1 MQDEKILALLTPQ
14 IQLFLADFAT
24 SDCSKGTLILVPRAG
39 LKDES
44 AIPPEFLERKDQFD
58 RVVRLGDRDDEYHRT
73 REEYGYGYEEEVETG
88 DLLFWRDEVLAK
100 RLAAYLRPAREPRP
114 RVMKELPPRREEVK
128 AMQQQQQQPVK
139 STSGLGFGRSLWGRK
154 KEVPLPPPPP
164 PPAVVEEPRITDV
177 KPNDKPQEPEPI
189 EDKVIMD
196 VRGEEVYF
204 RTENDF
210 GLLGSKTGYC
220 IVLKLRVILG

>member
-14 IQLFLADFAT
+14 IQLFLSDFAT
-24 SDCSKGTLILVPRAG
+24 SDFSRGTLILVPRAG

-44 AIPPEFLERKDQFD
+44 AIPPDFLERKDQFD
-58 RVVRLGDRDDEYHRT
+58 RVVRLGDRDEDYHRT

-88 DLLFWRDEVLAK
+88 DLLFWRDEVVAK

-114 RVMKELPPRREEVK
+114 RVVKELPPRKEEVK
-128 AMQQQQQQPVK
+128 AMQQPVK
-139 STSGLGFGRSLWGRK
+139 ASSGFGRSFWGRK
-154 KEVPLPPPPP
+154 KEVAPPP
-164 PPAVVEEPRITDV
+164 PPAVVEEPRMDV
-177 KPNDKPQEPEPI
+177 KSKPQEPEPV

-196 VRGEEVYF
+196 VKGEEVYF

-220 IVLKLRVILG
+220 IVLKLRVVFG